1 MSLLSIHQGRPKS
14 VALLDIYS
22 KMNMCLV
29 RSVTP
34 QFEDEARLVL
44 GDLGVQIVNG
54 HCFLGVLLETA

>member
-1 MSLLSIHQGRPKS
+1 
-14 VALLDIYS
+14 
-22 KMNMCLV
+22 MCLV

-54 HCFLGVLLETA
+54 HCFLGVLLEIA